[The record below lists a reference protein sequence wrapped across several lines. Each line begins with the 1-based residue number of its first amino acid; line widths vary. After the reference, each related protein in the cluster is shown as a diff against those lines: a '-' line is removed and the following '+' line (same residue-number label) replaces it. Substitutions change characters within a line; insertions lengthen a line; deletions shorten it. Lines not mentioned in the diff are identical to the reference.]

1 MDVEFSY
8 AKKNRGW
15 MSGLPTN
22 SPRALFWD
30 CKNSSGFV

>member
-1 MDVEFSY
+1 MDVEFSS

-15 MSGLPTN
+15 MSGLPTD

-30 CKNSSGFV
+30 CKNSHGFV